1 MPVPELKFIADMDIS
16 PLTVS
21 QLKEYGWNILRVNE
35 IMDARSSDSDIL
47 DYAGSQ
53 NSVVI
58 THDLDYSELLAVYGY
73 EKPSVISL
81 RLFDMSPGFV
91 TNRIIEI
98 VSQLEKELKQG
109 IVVSV
114 DDVSA
119 RFRNLPIK

>member
-1 MPVPELKFIADMDIS
+1 VWVPELKFIADMDIS

-21 QLKEYGWNILRVNE
+21 RLKKYGWKIQRVNE
-35 IMDARSSDSDIL
+35 IMDVRSRDIDIL
-47 DYAGSQ
+47 DHAGSQ

-58 THDLDYSELLAVYGY
+58 THDLDYSELLAIYGY

-81 RLFDMSPGFV
+81 RLFDMSPDFV

-98 VSQLEKELKQG
+98 VSQLEKELEQG

-114 DDVSA
+114 DDTSA
-119 RFRNLPIK
+119 KFRDLPIR

>member
-1 MPVPELKFIADMDIS
+1 MLVPELKFIADMDIS

-21 QLKEYGWNILRVNE
+21 QLKKYGWKILRVNE
-35 IMDARSSDSDIL
+35 IMDARSSDTDIL
-47 DYAGSQ
+47 DYARNQ
-53 NSVVI
+53 NIVVI
-58 THDLDYSELLAVYGY
+58 THDLDFSELLAVYGY

-81 RLFDMSPGFV
+81 RLFDMSPDSV
-91 TNRIIEI
+91 THRIIEI

-114 DDVSA
+114 DDISA

>member
-1 MPVPELKFIADMDIS
+1 MLVPELKFIVDMDIS

-21 QLKEYGWNILRVNE
+21 RLKEYGWEILRVNE
-35 IMDARSSDSDIL
+35 IMDARSSDGDIL
-47 DYAGSQ
+47 AYAGSQ

-58 THDLDYSELLAVYGY
+58 THDLDFSELLAVYGY

-81 RLFDMSPGFV
+81 RLFDMSPDSA

-98 VSQLEKELKQG
+98 VSQLEEELKQG

-114 DDVSA
+114 DDISA

>member
-1 MPVPELKFIADMDIS
+1 MLVPELKFIADMDIS

-21 QLKEYGWNILRVNE
+21 QLKKYGWKILRVNE

-81 RLFDMSPGFV
+81 RLFDMSPGAV
-91 TNRIIEI
+91 TNRIMEI

>member
-1 MPVPELKFIADMDIS
+1 VPELKFIADMDIS

-21 QLKEYGWNILRVNE
+21 RLKKYGWKILRVNE
-35 IMDARSSDSDIL
+35 IMDARSSDGDIL

-58 THDLDYSELLAVYGY
+58 THDLDFSELLAVYGY

-81 RLFDMSPGFV
+81 RLFDMSPDSV

-114 DDVSA
+114 DDISA

>member
-1 MPVPELKFIADMDIS
+1 VLVPELKFIADMDIS
-16 PLTVS
+16 PMTVS
-21 QLKEYGWNILRVNE
+21 QLKEYDWNILRVNE
-35 IMDARSSDSDIL
+35 VMDARSSDVDIL
-47 DYAGSQ
+47 EYAGSQ

-73 EKPSVISL
+73 ERPSVISL
-81 RLFDMSPGFV
+81 RLFDMSPGSV

-119 RFRNLPIK
+119 RYRTLPIK